1 MFLFA
6 EIFNGGSATLNIG
19 GGKTMK
25 IISNDCHSKQSNSSS
40 LQLLACQ
47 KGKKI
52 GYQRRPCFWVWN
64 KREQIS
70 LLCWMFFLLRS
81 SMVEVHSLNIGGGKI
96 MKTMTNDVC
105 CSPSLST
112 MHFYD
117 IWVWL
122 RVEYCV
128 VLWLCISSKLENS
141 SLASLYLECYY
152 TFGV

>member
-1 MFLFA
+1 MSDKVSTYLLLIPTTVLGFFCWNLQYSKSKR
-6 EIFNGGSATLNIG
+6 IGSQRQPYLQVI
-19 GGKTMK
+19 KRDVK
-25 IISNDCHSKQSNSSS
+25 KQWENTFTV
-40 LQLLACQ
+40 LR
-47 KGKKI
+47 
-52 GYQRRPCFWVWN
+52 Y
-64 KREQIS
+64 
-70 LLCWMFFLLRS
+70 FLLRS

>member
-1 MFLFA
+1 MVQ
-6 EIFNGGSATLNIG
+6 SLNLG
-19 GGKTMK
+19 RGNLK
-25 IISNDCHSKQSNSSS
+25 ISKSSS
-40 LQLLACQ
+40 VQLLQYQ

-52 GYQRRPCFWVWN
+52 GCQMRPRFWVWN
-64 KREQIS
+64 KREKNTS
-70 LLCWMFFLLRS
+70 TVSRYFLLRS